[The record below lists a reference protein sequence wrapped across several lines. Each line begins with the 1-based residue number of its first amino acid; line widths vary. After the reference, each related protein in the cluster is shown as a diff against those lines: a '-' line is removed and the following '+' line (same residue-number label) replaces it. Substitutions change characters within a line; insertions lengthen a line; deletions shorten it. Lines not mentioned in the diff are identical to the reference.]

1 MITGTVPPGLVFLFF
16 CLLWLSFF
24 FFFFL
29 LFFSTPSWPG
39 RKAGWACLCWAHHPS
54 SGLFILGPPPS
65 YALPWRPP
73 RSPKQQEPGAAQ
85 KNDANT
91 KPHRPKRGGRPPANT
106 NLSQNGASAPVA
118 PATQDLVEPALQPAA
133 GPHTWT
139 AARPPPLQ
147 RAKCLRSTVG
157 FSCRSFLPAEAFCS
171 KMQNANGR
179 LIPFS
184 PSVGRLRRSPP
195 VPLSRFLSVLEALQ
209 DVAALD
215 GRRVPAA
222 EALLVPSLR
231 EAGTALP
238 THTLVHF
245 RWVLERC
252 LTPHSYV
259 PAAQEALLQVF
270 LSERVASG
278 LSVLADRLRSG
289 AQPAPPVVPLQPAAL
304 PVPDQPLPAPERD
317 PSPALVAPPAP
328 RPLAA
333 SQPARLPPLGFPEE
347 DVGFGTPVPVAQPPA
362 GPPPLRFPEEDVC
375 LATPVPVAQPLADG
389 APPAPSSP
397 AHSAGRPDG
406 GARFEADSDTAPPAG
421 LPRMPDLD
429 SPPIRSAPARLD
441 QVDLQA
447 LLQQRC
453 LFFQCPPKFFRR
465 PFRAALSLALR
476 AIDVARPED
485 APAQVRAWTLW
496 LLLPRLLL
504 HRPPGTHR
512 LTKPKWRSRLLD
524 FQAGRWELLL
534 QSAARCIPATEGDAQ
549 PPVSPP
555 EQNRRAERAA
565 RLVSQGELSAASS
578 ALVAGPLAPMS
589 EHTLAEL
596 RDRARRPAQT
606 YEPLDPALLDSSLR
620 PLSRSPPTRSLQTCA
635 VPVKEQQRAPVA
647 TPRSCAALFWM
658 TKHLVLLSSEQPLI
672 SHRRRFPL
680 ASSPPLALAASW
692 RCRNQMAVSGA

>member
-1 MITGTVPPGLVFLFF
+1 MLLLPQLPLRLRPRILLSPLLACGGL
-16 CLLWLSFF
+16 LL
-24 FFFFL
+24 
-29 LFFSTPSWPG
+29 
-39 RKAGWACLCWAHHPS
+39 
-54 SGLFILGPPPS
+54 
-65 YALPWRPP
+65 
-73 RSPKQQEPGAAQ
+73 
-85 KNDANT
+85 
-91 KPHRPKRGGRPPANT
+91 
-106 NLSQNGASAPVA
+106 
-118 PATQDLVEPALQPAA
+118 
-133 GPHTWT
+133 
-139 AARPPPLQ
+139 
-147 RAKCLRSTVG
+147 
-157 FSCRSFLPAEAFCS
+157 
-171 KMQNANGR
+171 QNAER
-179 LIPFS
+179 QWSAHPVLA
-184 PSVGRLRRSPP
+184 VGWQAAVSQLRRSPP

-259 PAAQEALLQVF
+259 PASAQEALLQVF
-270 LSERVASG
+270 LSERVASD

-317 PSPALVAPPAP
+317 PSPALVPPPAP

-406 GARFEADSDTAPPAG
+406 GAHFEADSDTAPPAG

-429 SPPIRSAPARLD
+429 SPPIRSALARFD
-441 QVDLQA
+441 QVDLQV

-453 LFFQCPPKFFRR
+453 LFFQCPPKFLRG

-512 LTKPKWRSRLLD
+512 LTKPEWRSRLLD

-578 ALVAGPLAPMS
+578 ALVAGPLAPLS

-596 RDRARRPAQT
+596 RDPARRPAQP
-606 YEPLDPALLDSSLR
+606 YEPLDPALLEFQ
-620 PLSRSPPTRSLQTCA
+620 P
-635 VPVKEQQRAPVA
+635 EAPVA
-647 TPRSCAALFWM
+647 LSAHTLLANLRRARKGAAAGPNGHTSELCR
-658 TKHLVLLSSEQPLI
+658 LVLDDEASG
-672 SHRRRFPL
+672 L
-680 ASSPPLALAASW
+680 AFVRAATDLARAQVPPPPLALAASW